1 MDAKIQSFYGQWLE
15 KYILILTLHKEES
28 YHREAI
34 PFKSKSILVKCPP
47 YHDWFSSVN
56 QEKGWHLI

>member
-28 YHREAI
+28 YHREAHPLKVSQYWLNVHHI
-34 PFKSKSILVKCPP
+34 IIGLV
-47 YHDWFSSVN
+47 
-56 QEKGWHLI
+56 Q